1 MKKNLLPIL
10 IGGAAVY
17 YFFFRKK
24 AVVPVIPKAAVVPT
38 SLPKPKEGYPS
49 GLVEGDYVKGG
60 SDATVYVL
68 YKGEK
73 RPMTAAWAARY
84 AVGTWDRTKFVDQ
97 VVLMDIPTGS
107 VLDV

>member
-1 MKKNLLPIL
+1 MKKSLIPLIL
-10 IGGAAVY
+10 GGAAVW
-17 YFFFRKK
+17 YFFLRKK
-24 AVVPVIPKAAVVPT
+24 KPVVALPQAAVVPT
-38 SLPKPKEGYPS
+38 SVPKAKEGYPA

-97 VVLMDIPTGS
+97 VVLMDIPTGA
-107 VLDV
+107 VLDA